1 MTERFTPFMTRAAS
15 CRRHAQERDIAEAD
29 GTGQTV
35 REYLWLP
42 DAGYAGTD
50 LPLAVVGDV
59 DTATPVVYYT
69 HADQSLFCRFD
80 SRAAIEHGTIEPGP
94 AGQDY
99 RCVQD
104 RCVGCRVASGLL
116 RCRFTPKRSCIRSL
130 TLRRSGRVAGRKLLF
145 GQHSAGRCWT
155 AITGSLT
162 HEHRLPGQW
171 YQLEAGLHYN
181 WHRPFCWLASGK
193 T

>member
-1 MTERFTPFMTRAAS
+1 MTERSTPLMTRAAS

-42 DAGYAGTD
+42 NAGYAGTD
-50 LPLAVVGDV
+50 LPVAVVGDV

-80 SRAAIEHGTIEPGP
+80 SRAAIERGTIEPGP

-99 RCVQD
+99 RCVQN
-104 RCVGCRVASGLL
+104 RCLGCR
-116 RCRFTPKRSCIRSL
+116 
-130 TLRRSGRVAGRKLLF
+130 
-145 GQHSAGRCWT
+145 
-155 AITGSLT
+155 
-162 HEHRLPGQW
+162 
-171 YQLEAGLHYN
+171 
-181 WHRPFCWLASGK
+181 LASLRWRAFHHRIADARAPPSGPVVSARSRLALQLAPAFLLARLRQDMIQPRAA
-193 T
+193 TPSPIR